1 MVEHMKISPND
12 SSTEEE
18 STAGESFKRRRWY
31 NQRDVKFIAA
41 VIIFVVVF
49 QGYGF
54 YTGPSRI
61 GINLQQAIETGDKKL
76 DILVWANFPAE
87 AFHMELYQKLGA
99 IRGEQEGA
107 VRLGGIR
114 PRDVKFLSR
123 KYWIK
128 NMEIAP
134 PEE

>member
-1 MVEHMKISPND
+1 MTKDPSDPKIEQGGIKEGN
-12 SSTEEE
+12 
-18 STAGESFKRRRWY
+18 FKRKRWY
-31 NQRDVKFIAA
+31 NQRDVKFISA
-41 VIIFVVVF
+41 VLVFVVIF
-49 QGYGF
+49 QSYGLI
-54 YTGPSRI
+54 TGPSRVSD
-61 GINLQQAIETGDKKL
+61 NLQQVLDSGEKKL

-107 VRLGGIR
+107 VRLGGVR
-114 PRDVKFLSR
+114 PGDIKFLSR

-128 NMEIAP
+128 NIDIAP